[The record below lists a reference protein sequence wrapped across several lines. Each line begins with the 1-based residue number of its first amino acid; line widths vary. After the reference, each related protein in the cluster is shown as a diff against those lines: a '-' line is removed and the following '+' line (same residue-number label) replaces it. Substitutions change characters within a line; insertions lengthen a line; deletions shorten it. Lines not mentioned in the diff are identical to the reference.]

1 MTDTES
7 FAAVYKK
14 TEDHVTELFEK
25 YASDNHRFHTLQHT
39 QHVVE
44 RTNEIAGHYDL
55 DDKEMMILF
64 VAAWF
69 HDTGY
74 LFVEP
79 AMHEVKGVEL
89 MQEFMRTQGV
99 EHDIVQQVAGCILAT
114 RAPRNP
120 LNQLQEILCDAD
132 TYHFGTKE
140 FKESN
145 KLAYEEFRLLSQ
157 EPIEEEV
164 LRERTVA
171 MLQDHQFYTTYCKD
185 LLNAKKEGNMKKLKK
200 KGEEKQAEK
209 GEKLKSPKKVKSEA
223 SQKSEN
229 GEADILLLDEKQGT
243 TKGMQTMLRL
253 TSTNHIQLS
262 EMADSKAN
270 ILISV
275 NAIII
280 SLILSILLRKLQ
292 TDPYLT
298 IPAIIFLATSVA
310 TIIVAILATRP
321 KVSAGTFAE
330 EDVQAKK
337 TNLLFFGNFHK
348 MPMADYENA
357 MRTMMNDPDYLYRSI
372 IQDIYNLGAV
382 LGKKYRLIRIAY
394 NLFMFGIIISV
405 GAFCIAAMLNN
416 GAAPETALPNGGGSP
431 F

>member
-1 MTDTES
+1 MTHTEEFAAIYKDTE
-7 FAAVYKK
+7 A
-14 TEDHVTELFEK
+14 HITELFEN
-25 YASDNHRFHTLQHT
+25 YASDKHRFHNLKHT
-39 QHVVE
+39 YNVVE
-44 RTNEIAGHYDL
+44 RVNEIAGHYEL
-55 DDKEMMILF
+55 DDREMLILSI
-64 VAAWF
+64 AAWF
-69 HDTGY
+69 HDAGY

-79 AMHEVKGVEL
+79 AMHEVKSVEL
-89 MQEFMRTQGV
+89 MQVFLRERGV
-99 EHDIVQQVAGCILAT
+99 GDDIINEVAGCILAT

-120 LNQLQEILCDAD
+120 INQLQEILCDAD

-145 KLAYEEFRLLSQ
+145 KLAYQEFQLMSDQPLD
-157 EPIEEEV
+157 EAD
-164 LRERTVA
+164 LREQTLH
-171 MLQDHQFYTTYCKD
+171 MLQDHEFYTSYCKD
-185 LLNAKKEGNMKKLKK
+185 LLTAKKEGNMKKLKK

-209 GEKLKSPKKVKSEA
+209 ELKASSPKKVKA
-223 SQKSEN
+223 ARATDEN
-229 GEADILLLDEKQGT
+229 GETDAPLIDEKQGT

-253 TSTNHIQLS
+253 TSANHIQLS

-310 TIIVAILATRP
+310 TIITAILATRP
-321 KVSAGTFAE
+321 KLSSGTFAE
-330 EDVQAKK
+330 EDVQNKK

-348 MPMADYENA
+348 MPMENYENA
-357 MRTMMNDPDYLYRSI
+357 MRTMMNDPDYLYSSI

-405 GAFCIAAMLNN
+405 VAFCVAAIFNTA
-416 GAAPETALPNGGGSP
+416 AAPDAALPNGSGSP

>member
-1 MTDTES
+1 METDNYS
-7 FAAVYKK
+7 AVYKK
-14 TEDHVTELFEK
+14 VASHVTALYEEHTSEK
-25 YASDNHRFHTLQHT
+25 HSFHNLQHT
-39 QHVVE
+39 QNVVD
-44 RTNEIAGHYDL
+44 RMNEIAGHYEL
-55 DDKEMMILF
+55 NDKEMLILC

-69 HDTGY
+69 HDAGY

-79 AMHEVKGVEL
+79 ALHEVKSVEL
-89 MQEFMRTQGV
+89 MQDFMQQQNIDA
-99 EHDIVQQVAGCILAT
+99 EIIQQVAGCILAT

-120 LNQLQEILCDAD
+120 INLLQEILCDAD
-132 TYHFGTKE
+132 TYHFGNKD

-145 KLAYEEFRLLSQ
+145 KLAYQEFRQISD
-157 EPIEEEV
+157 EPIETAD
-164 LRERTVA
+164 LRKQTIA
-171 MLQDHQFYTTYCKD
+171 MLQEHSFYTTYCKD
-185 LLNAKKEGNMKKLKK
+185 LLNAKKASNMKKLKK
-200 KGEEKQAEK
+200 KDEEKKTEQV
-209 GEKLKSPKKVKSEA
+209 EKLQTEKKK
-223 SQKSEN
+223 K
-229 GEADILLLDEKQGT
+229 ADGLQTADEDEMDMPMLNEKQGT

-298 IPAIIFLATSVA
+298 IPAIVFLATSVA

-321 KVSAGTFAE
+321 KLSAGTFAE
-330 EDVQAKK
+330 EDVQNKK

-348 MPMADYENA
+348 MPMENYENA
-357 MRTMMNDPDYLYRSI
+357 MRTMMNDPDYLYSSI

-405 GAFCIAAMLNN
+405 IAFCVAVVLNT
-416 GAAPETALPNGGGSP
+416 AAPVDAAIPNSGGSP